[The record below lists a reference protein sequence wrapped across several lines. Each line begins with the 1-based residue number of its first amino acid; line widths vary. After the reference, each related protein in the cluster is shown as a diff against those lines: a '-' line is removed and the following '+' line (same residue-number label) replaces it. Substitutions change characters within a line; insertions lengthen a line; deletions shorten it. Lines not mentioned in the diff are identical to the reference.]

1 MGLPIRSAPF
11 TFKEEITSIEGMK
24 KKNQQVVFKPNN
36 MGQLQLP
43 MDLEELIPENHLVRM
58 EN

>member
-1 MGLPIRSAPF
+1 M
-11 TFKEEITSIEGMK
+11 FKKEITSVEGMK
-24 KKNQQVVFKPNN
+24 KKKQQVVVKPYM